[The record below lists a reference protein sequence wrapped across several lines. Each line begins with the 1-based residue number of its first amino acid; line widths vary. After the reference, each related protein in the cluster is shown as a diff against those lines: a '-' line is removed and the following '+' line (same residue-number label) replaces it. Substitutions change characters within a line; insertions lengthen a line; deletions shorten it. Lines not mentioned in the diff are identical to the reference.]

1 MKSQLTKSQ
10 FCYKCQEIQNDNYKI
25 FHFKVLFLIYLAK
38 QNFLFWKDC
47 DIIIK
52 YKIISMT
59 LIYYL
64 QYQND
69 KETQT
74 IIVFPNRNT
83 FCIIL
88 LNITIIQTD

>member
-1 MKSQLTKSQ
+1 
-10 FCYKCQEIQNDNYKI
+10 
-25 FHFKVLFLIYLAK
+25 
-38 QNFLFWKDC
+38 
-47 DIIIK
+47 
-52 YKIISMT
+52 MT